1 MRKNRIWLNPPGK
14 KRLFHD
20 IETYTALPDLFEAVS
35 DERIIMEDKEKD
47 IKLTDA
53 EKEFCEL
60 FVDGDKEFAGQA
72 TACYREVFGE
82 TKKNL
87 SLAAR
92 RLLAKKHIAS
102 YISELLEERKIET
115 EAIAVKLQVA
125 ETLKAVMTETA
136 KNEYIDKFGMTLSPA
151 PLRAVSVNAAK
162 ALMELYPIK
171 HSQEDKKKGDGGGNI
186 IFNVVVPQTPTTH
199 EED

>member
-1 MRKNRIWLNPPGK
+1 MI
-14 KRLFHD
+14 D
-20 IETYTALPDLFEAVS
+20 LPEAVRE
-35 DERIIMEDKEKD
+35 ERIIMEEQEKD

-72 TACYREVFGE
+72 MACYREVFGE

-125 ETLKAVMTETA
+125 ETLKSVMAETA

-171 HSQEDKKKGDGGGNI
+171 PSQEDKKKGDGGGNI
-186 IFNVVVPQTPTTH
+186 IFNVVVPQTPPTH

>member
-1 MRKNRIWLNPPGK
+1 MIK
-14 KRLFHD
+14 KHTVSYLHG
-20 IETYTALPDLFEAVS
+20 AVS
-35 DERIIMEDKEKD
+35 DERIIMEEQEKD

-60 FVDGDKEFAGQA
+60 FVNGDKEFAGQA

-82 TKKNL
+82 NKKNL

-92 RLLAKKHIAS
+92 RLLVKSHIAS
-102 YISELLEERKIET
+102 CISELLEERKIET

-125 ETLKAVMTETA
+125 ETLKSVMAETA
-136 KNEYIDKFGMTLSPA
+136 KNEYIDKFGVALSPA
-151 PLRAVSVNAAK
+151 SLRAVSVNAAK

-171 HSQEDKKKGDGGGNI
+171 HSGEDKKKGDGGGNI
-186 IFNVVVPQTPTTH
+186 IFNVVVPQTPPPH

>member
-1 MRKNRIWLNPPGK
+1 MI
-14 KRLFHD
+14 D
-20 IETYTALPDLFEAVS
+20 LPEAVCE
-35 DERIIMEDKEKD
+35 ERIIMEEQEKD

-125 ETLKAVMTETA
+125 ETLKSVMAETA

-186 IFNVVVPQTPTTH
+186 IFNVVVPQIPPPH
-199 EED
+199 EEED